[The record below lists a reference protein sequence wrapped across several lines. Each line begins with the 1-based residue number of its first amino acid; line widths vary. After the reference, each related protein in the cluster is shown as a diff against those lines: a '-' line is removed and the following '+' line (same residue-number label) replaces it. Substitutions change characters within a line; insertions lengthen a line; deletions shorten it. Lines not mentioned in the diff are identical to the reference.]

1 VVRHSDTPL
10 TYLLAFFQADRCGRG
25 RLARRPGR
33 GRPDR
38 LDLSYASPHA
48 SVYETVLLDE
58 PVMLAAQATA
68 AYEPIPA

>member
-1 VVRHSDTPL
+1 VDDL
-10 TYLLAFFQADRCGRG
+10 TG
-25 RLARRPGR
+25 
-33 GRPDR
+33 